1 MHTERAIDT
10 IPDIEAVI
18 RAIIKSGDDVEIRSS
33 KESIKVL
40 RVSKTVVGILPKE
53 RKEGAV

>member
-1 MHTERAIDT
+1 MLTERAIDT

-40 RVSKTVVGILPKE
+40 RVSKTVVGVLPKE
-53 RKEGAV
+53 RKDGTV

>member
-10 IPDIEAVI
+10 IADIEAVI

-33 KESIKVL
+33 KDSIKIL
-40 RVSKTVVGILPKE
+40 RVSKTVVGMLPKE
-53 RKEGAV
+53 RKDSAV